1 MFCFLLQKTQI
12 AQLLLSGSS
21 LQEPSEAAASSSLP
35 KADEH
40 FEIVTEI
47 ILHPESQPEEEQE
60 SQPEEEQGE
69 SQQEEK
75 EELREKSTDVENSQP
90 EPLAEERVQ
99 SPSDQLDTSQSE
111 KTNTVAEDVN
121 KHSSPSVQSY
131 PDQQSRPDTSRLIT
145 LNPEWLN
152 GLLLSSEKGKDI
164 LRRSEH
170 GELSEPKQQQL
181 AEIVANYHISLHRNL
196 RSEDLENYSLAITTL
211 FKSEKK
217 ESYYIPRGG
226 DRKNPGG
233 KIANKIGNLKQKK
246 RKEEAR
252 EDEHVKKLKPSSAP
266 QKVQAVNEG
275 TQWLILN
282 VQPWSTVLDKWPVS
296 FSFRQPLL
304 QKQKSAAKLLQ
315 KFPHYK
321 EEFGYQLIDK
331 DFASIYPEAPTELDK
346 LKEVCNAARPFIE
359 KQATDPSASALLK
372 HFDSTSE
379 ESSK

>member
-1 MFCFLLQKTQI
+1 MASDILADLDISRDLLDIFEQCDIGLYELLTLSLQDLKEYLEQTGVNWSYENLFERITSWRKRNKTQI

-21 LQEPSEAAASSSLP
+21 LQEPPEAAASSSLP

-217 ESYYIPRGG
+217 VRI
-226 DRKNPGG
+226 N
-233 KIANKIGNLKQKK
+233 I
-246 RKEEAR
+246 
-252 EDEHVKKLKPSSAP
+252 
-266 QKVQAVNEG
+266 
-275 TQWLILN
+275 
-282 VQPWSTVLDKWPVS
+282 
-296 FSFRQPLL
+296 
-304 QKQKSAAKLLQ
+304 
-315 KFPHYK
+315 
-321 EEFGYQLIDK
+321 
-331 DFASIYPEAPTELDK
+331 
-346 LKEVCNAARPFIE
+346 
-359 KQATDPSASALLK
+359 
-372 HFDSTSE
+372 
-379 ESSK
+379 